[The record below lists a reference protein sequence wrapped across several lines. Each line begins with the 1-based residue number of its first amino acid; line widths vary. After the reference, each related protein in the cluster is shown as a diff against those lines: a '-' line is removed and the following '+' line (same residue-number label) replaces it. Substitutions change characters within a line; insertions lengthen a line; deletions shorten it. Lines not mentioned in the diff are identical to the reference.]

1 MALPR
6 IASRMTAKA
15 SCPTG
20 SVGGDI
26 IRSVEEPLVDLRAR
40 HKAVD
45 LHNVGALNLDRFQLR
60 LIHENIL
67 TLGDLVAAAFVLR
80 ADPSFFGRDRLLSL
94 ALLRGLSEDTPR
106 HVSCNAVWDRRE
118 LTMMTPIQFYLAL
131 VGALLIFEGGAQAQ
145 NYPNRTITIVV
156 PFPPGGLTDVPARVF
171 AAMLQQ
177 KIDQNLVIENKTGGN
192 GTIGVA
198 YVSRAAPDGYTLL
211 ANSLADAQNVH
222 FVAVPYSPINDFA
235 QVGWIVDGPP
245 AVLVVQA
252 ALPYK
257 TLADLIADAKKN
269 PSKISFGTSGPA
281 SSPAMALAQLN
292 KAAGIQIVGVPYRG
306 SGEAAREVAAGAI
319 QGVFTF
325 YAQGKPLVEDGKLRA
340 LAVAAPERLA
350 GWPDVPTFGDLGY
363 DIDFRGFV
371 GLVAPA
377 KTPKPIIDYL
387 NKELNAVVQSE
398 PFKRSVGELGMMVPA
413 DNTPEKYDAY
423 LRAETVRQ
431 GEIAKLT
438 GAALQK

>member
-1 MALPR
+1 M
-6 IASRMTAKA
+6 
-15 SCPTG
+15 
-20 SVGGDI
+20 
-26 IRSVEEPLVDLRAR
+26 
-40 HKAVD
+40 
-45 LHNVGALNLDRFQLR
+45 
-60 LIHENIL
+60 
-67 TLGDLVAAAFVLR
+67 
-80 ADPSFFGRDRLLSL
+80 LS
-94 ALLRGLSEDTPR
+94 A
-106 HVSCNAVWDRRE
+106 DRRE
-118 LTMMTPIQFYLAL
+118 RTMTTPFRLGLAL
-131 VGALLIFEGGAQAQ
+131 IGALVCAIPAQAQ
-145 NYPNRTITIVV
+145 NYPNRAITMVV

-171 AAMLQQ
+171 AAMLQL
-177 KIDQNLVIENKTGGN
+177 KIGQNVVVENKTGGN

-198 YVSRAAPDGYTLL
+198 FVSRAAPDGYTLL

-222 FVAVPYSPINDFA
+222 FVAVPYSPINNFE

-245 AVLVVQA
+245 AVLVVNA

-292 KAAGIQIVGVPYRG
+292 KTAGIEIVGVPYRG
-306 SGEAAREVAAGAI
+306 SGEAAREVASGAI

-325 YAQGKPLVEDGKLRA
+325 YAQGKPLVDDGKVRA
-340 LAVAAPERLA
+340 LAVAAPTRLA
-350 GWPDVPTFGDLGY
+350 GWPDVPTFKELGY

-371 GLVAPA
+371 GLAAPA

-387 NKELNAVVQSE
+387 NKVTNEVANSDL
-398 PFKRSVGELGMMVPA
+398 FKQRMGDLGMTVPA
-413 DNTPEKYDAY
+413 DNTPAKYDAY